1 MDLASIRISTSKR
14 IFNDNLVNDEIFNL
28 LSFRIFKLRI
38 VKKKKKNYP
47 NELIV
52 ITIKSV

>member
-38 VKKKKKNYP
+38 VKKKKNYP

-52 ITIKSV
+52 ITIKSA

>member
-52 ITIKSV
+52 ITIKSA

>member
-38 VKKKKKNYP
+38 VKKKKK
-47 NELIV
+47 ELSKRINRYYN
-52 ITIKSV
+52 